1 MSKVVAFLLISS
13 ILQSVLSLNIG
24 NDLEASNDDGL
35 SSSNYGLRHFKNRL
49 RNTNYRKLYDPE
61 AHGPL
66 RHFKDRKP
74 LLAFRDRRRDDSSN
88 LMGTNII
95 YDEEKRDGN
104 NFDANNR
111 WMFYS
116 NYLNNQ
122 KRASDDESYRQF
134 FKNMLWN
141 NLKTK

>member
-1 MSKVVAFLLISS
+1 MTKPIFIVFRSAISTSNMSKVVAFLLISS

-35 SSSNYGLRHFKNRL
+35 SSGNYGLRHFKNRQ
-49 RNTNYRKLYDPE
+49 RTTNYRKLYDPE

-74 LLAFRDRRRDDSSN
+74 LLAFRDRRRDDSSD

-95 YDEEKRDGN
+95 NDEEKRDI
-104 NFDANNR
+104 FLIYDFEHVCR
-111 WMFYS
+111 
-116 NYLNNQ
+116 
-122 KRASDDESYRQF
+122 
-134 FKNMLWN
+134 KNVCIN
-141 NLKTK
+141 IENLQ